1 MNISTQRIS
10 FNNLFLFA
18 LIALSASILF
28 PSIIFTGSNPV
39 AESVVIPQAADG
51 IPWQAYYV
59 SPTGDDA
66 ANGTEAYPFKTI
78 YRAQEAV
85 RLNTSSG
92 LLGDVVVY
100 LRGGTHLLNQT
111 LSLNQTIDGGN
122 SGYRVI
128 YRNYEGEQ
136 PVLSGGKTVT
146 GWSLYGNSIWVATC
160 DIDDFRQL
168 YVNGQRAV
176 RARGDPTM
184 IESTDGDGH
193 ILNDLSIASWKNLQD
208 VEIVYQRV
216 WILPRIHIS
225 SIDTEHKRIIM
236 QNPAYGIART
246 HAYGV
251 RIEDPTW
258 IENAFELLDQ
268 PGEWYFNR
276 TNDRL
281 YYMPKE
287 GENMATSEVV
297 VPVLQTLVQVNGSR
311 TQKVENLDFQG
322 LSFQHATWL
331 QPNEYGVGFVDNQAN
346 VYHRSGSEGIY
357 FEMTPGNVICRFA
370 QNFTFENCSFSH
382 LGANGL
388 DLQEGAAFS
397 SIRGCTFIDI
407 SGSGL
412 QVGEINHPNYDPD
425 DNGTVRNI
433 DIMNNYVTN
442 CCREYMGGIGI
453 YAALVCNVRIEHN
466 TISNL
471 PYSGISLGWAWAD
484 YSTVCA
490 NNSIKY
496 NNIYGI
502 MTYLEDGGG
511 IYTLGRHG
519 GWGMNVSYN
528 LIHDS
533 GWNGLYA
540 DQGTSNSVWSNNVV
554 YHAWNVILDH
564 SLLVW
569 TENTI
574 INNYFDATTTVN
586 GWFPDERRPYQTWGI
601 APGDTGFP
609 QFIVDLAGVEADYK
623 HLIPANEWYWHFE
636 EELMGNTFWADPY
649 VFWSFIAGI
658 VALAAVGMYII
669 VRRPANVENVRGGG

>member
-1 MNISTQRIS
+1 M
-10 FNNLFLFA
+10 
-18 LIALSASILF
+18 LIALTASILL
-28 PSIIFTGSNPV
+28 PNQNQIAAISPV
-39 AESVVIPQAADG
+39 KQDSSPQAADG
-51 IPWQAYYV
+51 IPWQTYYV

-66 ANGTEAYPFKTI
+66 ANGTEAYPFKTV

-85 RLNTSSG
+85 RVNTSAG
-92 LLGDVVVY
+92 LLGNIVIY
-100 LRGGTHLLNQT
+100 LRGGTYVLNQTFLLNQ
-111 LSLNQTIDGGN
+111 SIDGGN
-122 SGYRVI
+122 NGYRVI
-128 YRNYEGEQ
+128 YQNYAGEQ
-136 PVLSGGKTVT
+136 PVISGGKTVT
-146 GWSLYGNSIWVATC
+146 GWALYANSIWFASC

-184 IESTDGDGH
+184 IKSTDGDGH
-193 ILNDLSIASWKNLQD
+193 LLNDLSIASWKNIQD
-208 VEIVYQRV
+208 VEIAYKTV
-216 WILPRIHIS
+216 WTLPRVHIA
-225 SIDTEHKRIIM
+225 SIDTDLERINM
-236 QNPAYGIART
+236 QYPAYGIART
-246 HAYGV
+246 HLAGV
-251 RIEDPTW
+251 RIDEPTW

-268 PGEWYFNR
+268 PGEWYLNR
-276 TNDRL
+276 SNNRL
-281 YYMPKE
+281 YYMPKAS
-287 GENMATSEVV
+287 ENMGIAEVI
-297 VPVLQTLVQVNGSR
+297 VPVLETLVEVNGSR
-311 TQKVENLDFQG
+311 ALKVENLAFQG
-322 LSFQHATWL
+322 LSFQHGSWL
-331 QPNEYGVGFVDNQAN
+331 QPNEYGVCFVDSQAN
-346 VYHRSGSEGIY
+346 TFYRVGVEGLY
-357 FEMTPGNVICRFA
+357 TEMTPGNIICRFA
-370 QNFTFENCSFSH
+370 QNVTFENCTFTH
-382 LGANGL
+382 LGATGL
-388 DLQEGAAFS
+388 DFQKGVWNS
-397 SIRGCTFIDI
+397 TIQGCTFSDI

-412 QVGEINHPNYDPD
+412 QVGEMSSPINPE
-425 DNGTVRNI
+425 DNDTVR
-433 DIMNNYVTN
+433 DILIVNNYVTN

-484 YSTVCA
+484 YATVCS

-519 GWGMNVSYN
+519 GWGMNISYN

-540 DQGTSNSVWSNNVV
+540 DQGTSNSVWANNVV
-554 YHAWNVILDH
+554 YRAWNVILDH

-574 INNYFDATTTVN
+574 TNNYFDATTTVK

-601 APGDTGFP
+601 APGDAGFP
-609 QFIVDLAGVEADYK
+609 QFIVEMAGVEAKYK

-636 EELMGNTFWADPY
+636 DEQMGNTFWADPY

-658 VALAAVGMYII
+658 VALAAVGMYLIA
-669 VRRPANVENVRGGG
+669 RRPVHVENVRGGG

>member
-1 MNISTQRIS
+1 MVSKSRGNS
-10 FNNLFLFA
+10 FSKLL
-18 LIALSASILF
+18 LLTIIVVTASILL
-28 PSIIFTGSNPV
+28 PNQKLMGKISIVHQYS
-39 AESVVIPQAADG
+39 SPQLADG
-51 IPWQAYYV
+51 TPWQTYYV
-59 SPTGDDA
+59 SPTGDDT
-66 ANGTEAYPFKTI
+66 ANGTEANPFKTV
-78 YRAQEAV
+78 YRAQDAV
-85 RLNTSSG
+85 RVNTSAG

-100 LRGGTHLLNQT
+100 FRGGTHLLNET
-111 LSLNQTIDGGN
+111 FFLNQSDSGN
-122 SGYRVI
+122 NGYRVI
-128 YRNYEGEQ
+128 YRNYAGEQ

-146 GWSLYGNSIWVATC
+146 GWSLYGNGIWVATC
-160 DIDDFRQL
+160 DVDDFRQL

-176 RARGDPTM
+176 RARGNPTM

-193 ILNDLSIASWKNLQD
+193 ILNDLSIASWNNLQD
-208 VEIVYQRV
+208 VEIAYQTV

-225 SIDTEHKRIIM
+225 SVDTDHKRIIM
-236 QNPAYGIART
+236 QYPAYGIART

-276 TNDRL
+276 TNGRL

-287 GENMATSEVV
+287 GENMATAEVV

-370 QNFTFENCSFSH
+370 QNVTFENCTFRH

-412 QVGEINHPNYDPD
+412 QVGEISHPNYTPD
-425 DNGTVRNI
+425 DNGTVR
-433 DIMNNYVTN
+433 DIVVMNNYVTN

-453 YAALVCNVRIEHN
+453 YAALVRNVRIEHN
-466 TISNL
+466 TISNM
-471 PYSGISLGWAWAD
+471 PYTGISVGWAWED
-484 YSTVCA
+484 YPTVCG

-496 NNIYGI
+496 NHIYGI
-502 MTYLEDGGG
+502 MTYLQDGAG
-511 IYTLGRHG
+511 IYTLGRQPNT
-519 GWGMNVSYN
+519 NVSYN
-528 LIHDS
+528 VIHDS

-540 DQGTSNSVWSNNVV
+540 DQGTTNTTWSFNIV
-554 YHAWNVILDH
+554 YHTWNVILDH
-564 SLLVW
+564 SLEVW
-569 TENTI
+569 TENAI

-586 GWFPDERRPYQTWGI
+586 GWFPDERKPYQTWGI
-601 APGDTGFP
+601 SPGAVGFP
-609 QFIVDLAGVEADYK
+609 QYIIDMAGVEAEYK
-623 HLIPANEWYWHFE
+623 HLIPANEWYWRFE
-636 EELMGNTFWADPY
+636 PETMGNTFWADPF
-649 VFWSFIAGI
+649 VFWSLIIGI
-658 VALAAVGMYII
+658 VAIAVVGMFLIA
-669 VRRPANVENVRGGG
+669 RRSQTRGGE